1 MKRCGGSAVSRVAD
15 FSPLSSSIP
24 SGGTAIAR
32 FPSRVLKSLM
42 LSIASSVFGALFLR
56 ST

>member
-15 FSPLSSSIP
+15 FSPLSNSIP

-42 LSIASSVFGALFLR
+42 LSIASSVFGALFFR